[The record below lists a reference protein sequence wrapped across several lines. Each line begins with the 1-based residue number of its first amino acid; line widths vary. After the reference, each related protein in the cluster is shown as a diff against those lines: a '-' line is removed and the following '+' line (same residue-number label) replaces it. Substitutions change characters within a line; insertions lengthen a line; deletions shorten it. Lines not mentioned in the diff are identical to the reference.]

1 MQGWAASAPAG
12 AAGGCHSCSPVTPR
26 SMQGRV
32 AELLEVGRTIVA
44 CGARAPA
51 AGTWS
56 GTQKGPNRHALKARS
71 AAAAGCVRARPGLA
85 RYGSSSGSPDRPRV
99 QGPGRAPN
107 PARLSA
113 SGRRAALS
121 ARANR
126 APSPRPTA
134 RPRAG
139 AATRARAAFAS
150 ERRRAP
156 RRQRP
161 AGAPRPRSPRLR
173 PGAHGGL
180 STAPRCRTSLAALL
194 CGAGALPRAAGK
206 DERDRGDCPP
216 WRGAGGRSAERKI
229 AGPSYI
235 AWVLRFTAWS
245 QYIAYD
251 I

>member
-1 MQGWAASAPAG
+1 VQGWAASAPAG

-71 AAAAGCVRARPGLA
+71 PAAAGCVRARPGLA
-85 RYGSSSGSPDRPRV
+85 RYGSSSGSPDGPRV

-121 ARANR
+121 ARAKASAVAAADSAATSWRGDARAGGFCGR
-126 APSPRPTA
+126 APARAPATAACRRAAPALPALATWGARRPQHGA
-134 RPRAG
+134 PLPHVASCAAVRRG
-139 AATRARAAFAS
+139 CAATSCRQ
-150 ERRRAP
+150 RRA
-156 RRQRP
+156 
-161 AGAPRPRSPRLR
+161 
-173 PGAHGGL
+173 
-180 STAPRCRTSLAALL
+180 
-194 CGAGALPRAAGK
+194 
-206 DERDRGDCPP
+206 
-216 WRGAGGRSAERKI
+216 
-229 AGPSYI
+229 
-235 AWVLRFTAWS
+235 
-245 QYIAYD
+245 
-251 I
+251 